1 MQQLLVPS
9 WRWATAGTHAASR
22 VVYMFSF
29 VLNFSQLF
37 EVIGDR
43 IQVALVLVGHLGRIE
58 LGRHQQSVL

>member
-1 MQQLLVPS
+1 MYVF
-9 WRWATAGTHAASR
+9 G
-22 VVYMFSF
+22 F

-43 IQVALVLVGHLGRIE
+43 IQVTLVLVGHLSRIE